1 MGKQQSSDQAWLAET
16 AALFGSAGD
25 ETLNDNGSQVQDNM
39 ANEISF
45 DDSML
50 FTPATTTIPSSSS
63 SQSPSTSTSPA
74 ERTNKAT
81 ASQPEPKHRV
91 EKRQRNT
98 EAARRYRQRKD
109 DKVTELEAALKAM
122 TQERDELNL
131 KLARAEA
138 EVGVLRSMIT
148 KP

>member
-16 AALFGSAGD
+16 AALFASAGD
-25 ETLNDNGSQVQDNM
+25 ETLSNGSQVQDNM

-63 SQSPSTSTSPA
+63 QSPSNSTSPA
-74 ERTNKAT
+74 ERTTKAT

-109 DKVTELEAALKAM
+109 DKVTELEAALKVM